1 MQPAPGASKGAGI
14 REISVPPEPTAPS
27 ARNSLPALARPL
39 AIGAVIA
46 VGAYAVLA
54 MFSDGDAVVSA
65 MGSIPGSLVGLA
77 LLASTG
83 NFVLRGL
90 RWDFYLRALDV
101 KAPLVDR
108 WLVFLAGFSMS
119 LTPGKVG
126 ELLKPGLLADRYGV
140 SVSAVSS
147 VVVAERITD
156 LLGVAFLLGVGALAD
171 PSVALVAGVVWLGVG
186 AALSVLL
193 FPPLGGLVVKVIRR
207 LPLGDKV
214 GGLVE
219 RLLSTLRALS
229 RPSVMLPAVVLSVV
243 AWFLQCVSLW
253 LVAMGVS
260 GCELTMLESV
270 LAYVGPLLA
279 GAAALVPGGVGV
291 AEATMAGLV
300 ARLGEGSL
308 TDGAAITA
316 IVRGLTLWWAV
327 AVGVGALAL
336 FFLRRPRS
344 T

>member
-1 MQPAPGASKGAGI
+1 MRRATRASIGA
-14 REISVPPEPTAPS
+14 RLPEPSVTTDSPAAP
-27 ARNSLPALARPL
+27 RPRGLARPL

-54 MFSDGDAVVSA
+54 MLSDGEAVLSA
-65 MGSIPGSLVGLA
+65 AAAIPGRLILLA

-90 RWDFYLRALDV
+90 RWDHYLRALDV
-101 KAPLVDR
+101 QVPVVDR

-126 ELLKPGLLADRYGV
+126 ELLKPGLLHDRYGT
-140 SVSAVSS
+140 SVPAVSS

-186 AALSVLL
+186 AALAVLL
-193 FPPLGGLVVKVIRR
+193 SPALGRMAVGIVRR

-214 GGLVE
+214 GDLVE
-219 RLLSTLRALS
+219 GLLDTLRALT
-229 RPSVMLPAVVLSVV
+229 RPGVMLPALGLSVV
-243 AWFLQCVSLW
+243 AWALQCLSLW
-253 LVAMGVS
+253 LVAAGVS
-260 GCELTMLESV
+260 GCELNLLESV

-279 GAAALVPGGVGV
+279 GAAALVPGGGGV
-291 AEATMAGLV
+291 AEATMAGMV
-300 ARLGEGSL
+300 ARLGGIEV
-308 TDGAAITA
+308 TDAGAITA

-327 AVGVGALAL
+327 LVGVVALGG
-336 FFLRRPRS
+336 FWLRRPRS
-344 T
+344 APEG

>member
-1 MQPAPGASKGAGI
+1 MSSPESPPSPAAATSGGLRG
-14 REISVPPEPTAPS
+14 
-27 ARNSLPALARPL
+27 LARPL
-39 AIGAVIA
+39 AIGAVVA

-54 MFSDGDAVVSA
+54 MVSDGDAVLEAASA
-65 MGSIPGSLVGLA
+65 IPGTHIALA

-90 RWDFYLRALDV
+90 RWDHYLRALDV
-101 KAPLVDR
+101 RVPVVDR

-126 ELLKPGLLADRYGV
+126 ELLKPGLLADRYGTSVPRV
-140 SVSAVSS
+140 ST

-156 LLGVAFLLGVGALAD
+156 LLGVAFLLGLGALAD

-186 AALSVLL
+186 AALAVL
-193 FPPLGGLVVKVIRR
+193 FSPALGGLVVRVLRR

-214 GGLVE
+214 GGVVE
-219 RLLSTLRALS
+219 GLLESLRALS
-229 RPSVMLPAVVLSVV
+229 RPRVMVPALGLSVG
-243 AWFLQCVSLW
+243 AWSLQCVSLW
-253 LVAMGVS
+253 LVALGVE
-260 GCELTMLESV
+260 GCSLGLLESV

-300 ARLGEGSL
+300 ARLGDVPVSQG
-308 TDGAAITA
+308 GAITA

-327 AVGVGALAL
+327 VVGVGALGL
-336 FFLRRPRS
+336 FFVRKPEAA
-344 T
+344 

>member
-1 MQPAPGASKGAGI
+1 MRRASGGSIGAGL
-14 REISVPPEPTAPS
+14 REPSVTS
-27 ARNSLPALARPL
+27 ADSASDSKSPLQGLARPL

-54 MFSDGDAVVSA
+54 MLSDGEAVLGA
-65 MGSIPGSLVGLA
+65 MRSIPASLIGLA
-77 LLASTG
+77 LAASTG
-83 NFVLRGL
+83 NFVLRAL
-90 RWDFYLRALDV
+90 RWDFYLRALGV
-101 KAPLVDR
+101 SVPWLDR

-186 AALSVLL
+186 AALAVLL
-193 FPPLGGLVVKVIRR
+193 FPPLGALVVRLVRR

-214 GGLVE
+214 GGIVE
-219 RLLSTLRALS
+219 GLFGTLRELS
-229 RPSVMLPAVVLSVV
+229 RPGVMLPAVALSVA
-243 AWFLQCVSLW
+243 AWFLQCLSLW
-253 LVAMGVS
+253 WVAAGVQ
-260 GCELTMLESV
+260 GCELSLLESI

-291 AEATMAGLV
+291 AEATMAGLIS
-300 ARLGEGSL
+300 RLGD
-308 TDGAAITA
+308 TTMADGTAITA
-316 IVRGLTLWWAV
+316 IARGLTLWWAV
-327 AVGVGALAL
+327 LVGVVALGV
-336 FFLRRPRS
+336 FFLRRPTRP
-344 T
+344 